1 MLLRIEEDNFFNY
14 MKKVQLPTTQ
24 QNECNHHQN
33 SMIIPAENVQVS
45 LIIIMVFHLV
55 IHYVQFHYE
64 ES

>member
-24 QNECNHHQN
+24 QNECNRHQN
-33 SMIIPAENVQVS
+33 GMIIPAENVQVS

-55 IHYVQFHYE
+55 NYYVQFNYE